1 MSYFIIKICT
11 KIEIKENVLYDSI
24 FFLLNYY
31 KSISND
37 YHSLKQKDIFDLH
50 AKIINFENDFLK
62 EFNNNIIVS
71 INVLRNN
78 YTDYSLFKTRYI
90 NNLINIVEESPF
102 IMIKIFIHNL
112 NDDYKRCVDL
122 YLESNS
128 LVYEEKLKVFKYI
141 HNKLEE
147 LKSNPYYYSSNSN
160 AEINYFKD
168 FKNYIS
174 TKIEKLAAISIEELE
189 KLILTWFNKEQ
200 ISIINKLDIVPEI
213 QLQYLHFFTKEI
225 ITNYNNENGNSI
237 TGEIS
242 QEMKDIFLLYFKLLI
257 KMGKGNYLIS
267 VLKDGTFFYPLGKCL
282 ELTIQNGLNESSIYI
297 YEVLG
302 KYNEALSIAINEID
316 KIYTKAKNIIIN
328 QDDFELEID
337 TKANLKDIKEDLLY
351 RLQRSINIG
360 IKICQKVSGKELIN
374 SIGNVYI
381 QLWYNLFIK
390 LFEIYEDIKSS
401 KENNT
406 IEKISLL
413 LLLSNEL
420 EIFLKNAFAYQGTE
434 KIIYYMIKICQNKSQ
449 YNDFVSILSKILP
462 LLKNYSS
469 MLKTSNKLF
478 NQFYMNDLN
487 IFNTK
492 TFEGIDMNLS
502 RCDLCHKIIDKNT
515 KKKIVLFQCGH
526 ILHLGCS
533 FIYEE
538 TPYCNICYNNK
549 YEYQITFPKNIKSET
564 VNDEPNK
571 EQLDAQKNRKKMH
584 IMAKLDIL
592 DNNYFEEKI

>member
-1 MSYFIIKICT
+1 M
-11 KIEIKENVLYDSI
+11 
-24 FFLLNYY
+24 
-31 KSISND
+31 
-37 YHSLKQKDIFDLH
+37 
-50 AKIINFENDFLK
+50 
-62 EFNNNIIVS
+62 
-71 INVLRNN
+71 
-78 YTDYSLFKTRYI
+78 
-90 NNLINIVEESPF
+90 
-102 IMIKIFIHNL
+102 
-112 NDDYKRCVDL
+112 
-122 YLESNS
+122 
-128 LVYEEKLKVFKYI
+128 
-141 HNKLEE
+141 
-147 LKSNPYYYSSNSN
+147 KSNPYYYSSNSN
-160 AEINYFKD
+160 TEVNYFKD

-225 ITNYNNENGNSI
+225 ITNYNNENGNI
-237 TGEIS
+237 IPGEIS

-267 VLKDGTFFYPLGKCL
+267 VLKEGTFFYPLGKCL
-282 ELTIQNGLNESSIYI
+282 ELTIQNGLNVSSIYI
-297 YEVLG
+297 YEILG

-390 LFEIYEDIKSS
+390 LFEIYEDIKTS

-434 KIIYYMIKICQNKSQ
+434 KIIYYMIKICQNKSE
-449 YNDFVSILSKILP
+449 YNDFISILSRILP

-487 IFNTK
+487 IFNNK

-526 ILHLGCS
+526 ILHLGCC
-533 FIYEE
+533 FIYENN
-538 TPYCNICYNNK
+538 PYCRLCYDNK

-564 VNDEPNK
+564 VNDEPTK
-571 EQLDAQKNRKKMH
+571 EQLEAQTNRKKMH

>member
-1 MSYFIIKICT
+1 M
-11 KIEIKENVLYDSI
+11 
-24 FFLLNYY
+24 
-31 KSISND
+31 
-37 YHSLKQKDIFDLH
+37 
-50 AKIINFENDFLK
+50 
-62 EFNNNIIVS
+62 
-71 INVLRNN
+71 R
-78 YTDYSLFKTRYI
+78 
-90 NNLINIVEESPF
+90 
-102 IMIKIFIHNL
+102 
-112 NDDYKRCVDL
+112 
-122 YLESNS
+122 
-128 LVYEEKLKVFKYI
+128 
-141 HNKLEE
+141 
-147 LKSNPYYYSSNSN
+147 
-160 AEINYFKD
+160 
-168 FKNYIS
+168 
-174 TKIEKLAAISIEELE
+174 
-189 KLILTWFNKEQ
+189 KLITFLTWFNKEQ

-449 YNDFVSILSKILP
+449 YNDFVSILSNILP